1 MVICSSSWIVIS
13 ALLVWT
19 KMVSHNL
26 LLLMWFWGV
35 LTAALWIDL
44 LIIKHRYAI
53 DFLDFVSRYYPHEV
67 SRAAN
72 LLLVRCTLLANSFI
86 SRKLNKSKVNG
97 FVFHFSSLLKRYLV
111 LPFSIYWRRHVWTI
125 TYYCFFP
132 FSCAFPVMLSV
143 RLQGS
148 SD

>member
-13 ALLVWT
+13 AVWT
-19 KMVSHNL
+19 TKWCHINL
-26 LLLMWFWGV
+26 ILLMWFWGV

-97 FVFHFSSLLKRYLV
+97 FVFHFPSLLKRYLV

-125 TYYCFFP
+125 TYYCSFP
-132 FSCAFPVMLSV
+132 ISYAFPVHLSTY
-143 RLQGS
+143 REGS